1 MAKPMASQHWQ
12 RVQALYEAALELTP
26 AARAAYLDAHCGG
39 DQDLRGQV
47 QALLDTGAGNRD
59 VTVTQIETRVTLGPY
74 RLEELLGT
82 GGMGEVFRATD
93 TRLQRPVAVKI
104 LRGTVSENP
113 AARERF
119 QREAR
124 AASALNHPN
133 ICTVYDVGESTGQL
147 YLVMEYLQG
156 ETIQARLRR
165 GPLTEAELVDCSIQI
180 ADALVA
186 AHTAGIV
193 HRDIKPANIFLTRR
207 GQAKVMDFGLA
218 KWNRAPDA
226 EETASMLTEAG
237 VAMGTVAYM
246 SPEQARGEALDTR
259 TDLFSFGATLYEMAA
274 GARAFP
280 GSTPAVIFSAILH
293 GQPEPLRNVRPELP
307 AELGEIV
314 AHLLEKDRAD
324 RTQSAAELHSAL
336 KQLGTSRAAPAV
348 AAPSRRGRT
357 IVAAALLLVMIV
369 VLAGYRLDW
378 FDSGSQIQ
386 SLAVLPFE
394 NASGDAGQDYIS
406 EGLTGAMTAELG
418 RSQAIR
424 VASREAAAGFHG
436 GAKGPSEAGRE
447 LSVDAVLKSSVSR
460 SDDRVRVSMELVRTA
475 NGRRIWS
482 KTYDHRLNDLLAAQ
496 RQMSRDLFT
505 AIGVTVAEPEKQR
518 RGETAEVNPEA
529 YDLYLRGLSHLGRSN
544 EPDVDQAIALL
555 ERSASLDRSFA
566 LPQSYL
572 AFAYSLKANQYRA
585 SDPQWEEKGFA
596 AVQKTMALDPTL
608 PEAHF
613 AQGIML
619 WRKSHGFPNL
629 EALAEFRQAI
639 AGRPNMDE
647 AWHQHGVILFHVG
660 HLAAGL
666 RDIDRALAVN
676 PANTTAR
683 FRYGPIDVYQL
694 KFEEAIA
701 ALRRVPKESFPA
713 QWVYQ
718 MAWALL
724 SLNRLDE
731 ADRVLREALAENAAD
746 QGGVIHAARGMLRA
760 KRGDRTGAEAD
771 IADAVRLGR
780 NYIHFHHTAYSIAA
794 IYSTLHEFDKAE
806 EWLENAA
813 GDGFPNYTYFE
824 KDPNLEGLRTT
835 PRSRMFLAGL
845 RAEWERIDGEPE

>member
-1 MAKPMASQHWQ
+1 MSQRWQ
-12 RVQALYEAALELTP
+12 RVKALYEAALELAP
-26 AARAAYLDAHCGG
+26 AARASYLDANCGS
-39 DQDLRGQV
+39 DEDLRGQV
-47 QALLDTGAGNRD
+47 QALLDSDARNPD
-59 VTVTQIETRVTLGPY
+59 VTVTQIQTGVTLGPY

-93 TRLQRPVAVKI
+93 SRLQRPVAIKI
-104 LRGTVSENP
+104 LRGSVSENP
-113 AARERF
+113 SARERF

-133 ICTVYDVGESTGQL
+133 ICTVYDVGESAGEL
-147 YLVMEYLQG
+147 FLVMEYLEG
-156 ETIQARLRR
+156 ETIQTRLRR
-165 GPLTEAELVDCSIQI
+165 GPLARAELVDFAIQI
-180 ADALVA
+180 ADALDA

-218 KWNRAPDA
+218 KWNRATDA

-246 SPEQARGEALDTR
+246 SPEQARGAALDTR
-259 TDLFSFGATLYEMAA
+259 TDLFSFGATLYEMAT

-280 GSTPAVIFSAILH
+280 GNTPAVIFSAILH
-293 GQPEPLRNVRPELP
+293 GEPQPLRNVRPELSP
-307 AELGEIV
+307 ELCEIV

-336 KQLGTSRAAPAV
+336 KRLDTSRAEPAA
-348 AAPSRRGRT
+348 AAPPRRSRT
-357 IVAAALLLVMIV
+357 IVGAALLLVMIL
-369 VLAGYRLDW
+369 VLAGYRLGW
-378 FDSGSQIQ
+378 FDSGPQIK

-394 NASGDAGQDYIS
+394 NASGDPGQDYVS
-406 EGLTGAMTAELG
+406 EGLTSAMTAELG
-418 RSQAIR
+418 SSQELR
-424 VASREAAAGFHG
+424 VASREAAASFRGR
-436 GAKGPSEAGRE
+436 AKTPYDAGRE

-460 SDDRVRVSMELVRTA
+460 SDDGVRVTMELVRTD

-482 KTYDHRLNDLLAAQ
+482 KTYDHRLNDLLAAE

-505 AIGVTVAEPEKQR
+505 AVGVPAAEPQKVR
-518 RGETAEVNPEA
+518 RGEPNDVNPEA

-555 ERSASLDRSFA
+555 EQSANLDRAFA

-572 AFAYSLKANQYRA
+572 AYAFSLKANQYRA
-585 SDPQWEEKGFA
+585 NDPQWEEKGFA
-596 AVQKTMALDPTL
+596 AVQKTLALDPTL

-619 WRKSHGFPNL
+619 WRKSHGFPNR

-639 AGRPNMDE
+639 AGRPNLDE
-647 AWHQHGVILFHVG
+647 AWHQHGVILFHIG

-666 RDIDRALAVN
+666 RDIDRAVAIN

-683 FRYGPIDVYQL
+683 FRYGPIYVYQL
-694 KFEEAIA
+694 KFDEAIA

-718 MAWALL
+718 MAWALV

-760 KRGDRTGAEAD
+760 KRGDRKGAEAD
-771 IADAVRLGR
+771 ISDAVRLGR

-806 EWLENAA
+806 EWIENAA
-813 GDGFPNYTYFE
+813 GDGFPNYAYFE

-835 PRSRMFLAGL
+835 PRFRTFLARL
-845 RAEWERIDGEPE
+845 RAEWEHIEGEPE